1 MRVED
6 GTTLLVTGGRGAL
19 GSALAMVAGEEG
31 WVVHA
36 PGRGELDVRDEG
48 MVERVIGGMARL
60 DLLVCAAGMRR
71 DGLVAGMSEAT
82 FAEVLEVNLRG
93 AFLSARAAA
102 AVMARVGRGH
112 IVFVGS
118 HSAVTGPVGQSAY
131 AAAKAGLAG
140 MTRAL
145 AEELGGLG
153 IRVNCVLPGWMET
166 AFTAGVAEPVREAAR
181 RASVLRRVNEPE
193 EVARAI
199 LGLHGMR
206 GVSGQVMALDGR
218 PLRVF

>member
-1 MRVED
+1 MRVEE

-19 GSALAMVAGEEG
+19 GSALAVVAGGEG

-48 MVERVIGGMARL
+48 MVERVIGGMERV

-71 DGLVAGMSEAT
+71 DGLVAGMSGAT

-102 AVMARVGRGH
+102 AVMARAGRGH

-145 AEELGGLG
+145 AEELGGMG

-166 AFTAGVAEPVREAAR
+166 AFTAGVGESVRESAR

-199 LGLHGMR
+199 LGLHGMP

>member
-1 MRVED
+1 MRVEE

-19 GSALAMVAGEEG
+19 GSALAKVAGEEG
-31 WVVHA
+31 WRVHA
-36 PGRGELDVRDEG
+36 LGREELDVRDEV
-48 MVERVIGGMARL
+48 MVERVIGGMERL

-71 DGLVAGMSEAT
+71 DGLVAGMSGAT

-102 AVMARVGRGH
+102 AVMARAGRGH

-140 MTRAL
+140 LTRAL

-166 AFTAGVAEPVREAAR
+166 AFTAGVGEAVREAAR

-199 LGLHGMR
+199 LGLHGMP

>member
-1 MRVED
+1 MKVEE

-36 PGRGELDVRDEG
+36 LGRGELDVRDEG
-48 MVERVIGGMARL
+48 MVERVIGGMERV

-71 DGLVAGMSEAT
+71 DGLVAGMSGAT
-82 FAEVLEVNLRG
+82 FGEVLEVNLRG

-145 AEELGGLG
+145 AEELGGMG

-166 AFTAGVAEPVREAAR
+166 GFTAGVGEKVREAAR
-181 RASVLRRVNEPE
+181 EASVLRRVNEPG

-199 LGLHGMR
+199 LGLHGMP